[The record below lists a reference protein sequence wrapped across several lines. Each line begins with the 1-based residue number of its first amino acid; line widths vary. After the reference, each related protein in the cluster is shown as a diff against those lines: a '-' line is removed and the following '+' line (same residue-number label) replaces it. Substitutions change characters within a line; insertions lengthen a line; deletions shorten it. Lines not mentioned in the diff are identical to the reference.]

1 MFSKRDMKKLYYS
14 IGEVSKI
21 LDVEQHILRY
31 WEKEFTLLKTKK
43 NRAGNRVYS
52 VEDLEF
58 LKLIKNL
65 LEDKNLSIKQAN
77 QLFEIY
83 KSKNEIIKN
92 FDNIVKGYKGNPK
105 ETKSTKVV
113 EKSNNGVSLTIEKK
127 NEIKALF
134 DDIMGILNS

>member
-1 MFSKRDMKKLYYS
+1 MKKLYYS

-31 WEKEFTLLKTKK
+31 WEKEFSLLKTKK

-52 VEDLEF
+52 TEDLEF

-65 LEDKNLSIKQAN
+65 LDDKNLSIKQAN

-92 FDNIVKGYKGNPK
+92 FDNIVKGYQGNPK
-105 ETKSTKVV
+105 PTKSPKTE
-113 EKSNNGVSLTIEKK
+113 EKSNNDISLSSDKK
-127 NEIKALF
+127 QEIKKIFNEIM
-134 DDIMGILNS
+134 DILNS